1 MMTGWLLV
9 SYGPRPRKGD
19 IGNLKAAQ
27 TQLRLLRDLHGRFG
41 RGAPLRIAWDYAR
54 TVERLSDLP
63 VLSRLL
69 ESARLADATIV
80 VASLQRIMSVCP
92 AVKHAALMAE
102 LDAYGEHL
110 RVAELDAR
118 RFDEISAA
126 TKHTLAGAGLNLLRM
141 KTQPSPAAPSPTT
154 ARLSKQTAPGRATSA
169 VERSARAD
177 EAAERI
183 ADVREQLLRDHGT
196 VTNNMIADAANAAGL
211 RTSRGGLWR
220 RDTVH
225 RALQRLDAQGSAS
238 WGAQED

>member
-27 TQLRLLRDLHGRFG
+27 TQLRLLRDTHGRFG

-69 ESARLADATIV
+69 ESARRGNATIL
-80 VASLQRIMSVCP
+80 VASLQRIMARCP
-92 AVKHAALMAE
+92 AEQRAALMAE

-110 RVAELDAR
+110 RVAELDGR
-118 RFDEISAA
+118 RFDKVSAA

-141 KTQPSPAAPSPTT
+141 KAQPSPATSTPTT
-154 ARLSKQTAPGRATSA
+154 VRLSKQTAPGRVASA
-169 VERSARAD
+169 VARSVRAD
-177 EAAERI
+177 DAAERI
-183 ADVREQLLRDHGT
+183 AIVRVQLLRDHGT
-196 VTNNMIADAANAAGL
+196 VTNSMIADAANAAGL

-238 WGAQED
+238 SEAMED

>member
-1 MMTGWLLV
+1 VTGWLLV
-9 SYGPRPRKGD
+9 SYGPRPRKDD

-69 ESARLADATIV
+69 EDARNSRRPVLI
-80 VASLQRIMSVCP
+80 ASMQRVMARCP
-92 AVKHAALMAE
+92 LEHRASLMAE
-102 LDAYGEHL
+102 LTALGPLL
-110 RVAELDAR
+110 RIGDMHGRRLDQLDAG
-118 RFDEISAA
+118 
-126 TKHTLAGAGLNLLRM
+126 TLHTLAGLGLDLLRM
-141 KTQPSPAAPSPTT
+141 RSAAVPSISGLRLT
-154 ARLSKQTAPGRATSA
+154 AQTAAGRAASA
-169 VERSARAD
+169 VERSMRAN

-183 ADVREQLLRDHGT
+183 ADVRDGLLRHHGA
-196 VTNNMIADAANAAGL
+196 VTHTMIADAANAAGL

-225 RALQRLDAQGSAS
+225 RALQRLVAQGSAS
-238 WGAQED
+238 PAAEED